1 MFNTQHQRTHTS
13 VIGRKTLE
21 KLSKNQKGYFLDV
34 PELKLA
40 QICSRSGKEQL
51 WGCCMNRMSANE
63 WGPWGQEGGVEERS
77 QLEFWAVGGGLREH
91 RVAKKL
97 LGLTTD
103 GPQSTGGEVAP

>member
-1 MFNTQHQRTHTS
+1 
-13 VIGRKTLE
+13 
-21 KLSKNQKGYFLDV
+21 
-34 PELKLA
+34 
-40 QICSRSGKEQL
+40 
-51 WGCCMNRMSANE
+51 MSANE